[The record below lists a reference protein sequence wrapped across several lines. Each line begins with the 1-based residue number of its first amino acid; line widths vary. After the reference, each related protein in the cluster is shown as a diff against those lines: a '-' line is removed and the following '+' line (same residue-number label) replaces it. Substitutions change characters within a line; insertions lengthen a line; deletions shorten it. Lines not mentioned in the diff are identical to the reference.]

1 MPVNFN
7 RNAYLIFLLV
17 MLLAGSWH
25 AQAQELYTAKGYW
38 SELNK
43 DTYKKIQQK
52 KLKGDSLTVNEAAY
66 VKDYDDYL
74 ANYYQ
79 RMSEEEKTKYEQMK
93 SQWDRELT
101 QQPQPSDDYDF
112 ELRPRD
118 RLTNGVYGLYY
129 GASIAGIAE
138 FDDAAAIGVPL
149 IMAGLWQLGP
159 VMNPKKYEGITRG
172 TIRAGNTGKFLGLI
186 YGGALGLAIGGNSD
200 NTGKWMLG
208 LSTIGSISLGEV
220 AFQIQK
226 KKQVSEG
233 HIEMIRHYGLL
244 GSGIAV
250 LGVAALNT
258 ENPHLIGS
266 AILAGGVGGLILGNN
281 VAKKYD
287 YTVGDVDIISSLTWI
302 TTGLG
307 FTLAAEAIQDE
318 VNLGLLLIPAGTAIA
333 GTVWGQRSVKGVY
346 LTKKQGSTINLA
358 SGGAALIGLG
368 IVAIIGT
375 DSPGVLIGVPSAMAL
390 IMHQSIFHSYK
401 MKNLEGKIK
410 LGSAGKRQV
419 QFSMRVTPES
429 YFTNKK
435 MSDRLYVTNNFPKLA
450 DPIIKLK
457 LTF

>member
-1 MPVNFN
+1 MNFN
-7 RNAYLIFLLV
+7 RNSYLIFLLV
-17 MLLAGSWH
+17 FLLAGSWH
-25 AQAQELYTAKGYW
+25 AQAQDLYTAKGYW
-38 SELNK
+38 NELNK
-43 DTYKKIQQK
+43 ETYKKIQQK

-79 RMSEEEKTKYEQMK
+79 RLSEEERTKYEQMK
-93 SQWDRELT
+93 SQWDRELS
-101 QQPQPSDDYDF
+101 QQKQPSDEYDF

-118 RLTNGVYGLYY
+118 RLTNGIYGAYY
-129 GASIAGIAE
+129 GASIAAIGE
-138 FDDAAAIGVPL
+138 FNEAAAIGVPL

-172 TIRAGNTGKFLGLI
+172 TIRAGNTGKFLGLG
-186 YGGALGLAIGGNSD
+186 YGLALGLAIGGDSD
-200 NTGKWMLG
+200 NTGKLA
-208 LSTIGSISLGEV
+208 LAFSTVGSISLGEA

-233 HIEMIRHYGLL
+233 HIEMMRHFGVL
-244 GSGIAV
+244 GSGVAV
-250 LGVAALNT
+250 LGVGALNT
-258 ENPHLIGS
+258 DNLNLVGTS
-266 AILAGGVGGLILGNN
+266 ILAGGVAGLIIGNN

-307 FTLAAEAIQDE
+307 FTAAVEAIEDE
-318 VNLGLLLIPAGTAIA
+318 VNMGLLLIPAGTAIA
-333 GTVWGQRSVKGVY
+333 GTVWGQKAVKGVY

-368 IVAIIGT
+368 IVALIGSE
-375 DSPGVLIGVPSAMAL
+375 SPGVIIGVPSAAAL
-390 IMHQSIFHSYK
+390 IMHQSLFHSNK
-401 MKNLEGKIK
+401 MKNLESKMK
-410 LGSAGKRQV
+410 LGREGNSRL
-419 QFSMRVTPES
+419 QFSMRVTPEG
-429 YFTNKK
+429 YFANKK

-450 DPIIKLK
+450 EPIIKLK

>member
-1 MPVNFN
+1 MNFN

-410 LGSAGKRQV
+410 LGSAGKRPV

>member
-1 MPVNFN
+1 
-7 RNAYLIFLLV
+7 
-17 MLLAGSWH
+17 
-25 AQAQELYTAKGYW
+25 
-38 SELNK
+38 
-43 DTYKKIQQK
+43 KKIQQK
-52 KLKGDSLTVNEAAY
+52 KLKGDSLTVNETAY

-74 ANYYQ
+74 VNYYQ
-79 RMSEEEKTKYEQMK
+79 RMSEEEKVKYEEMK
-93 SQWDRELT
+93 AQWDQEFASP
-101 QQPQPSDDYDF
+101 QPQPSEYDF

-118 RLTNGVYGLYY
+118 RLTNGIYGLYY
-129 GASIAGIAE
+129 GASIAAIAE
-138 FDDAAAIGVPL
+138 FDEAAAIGVPL

-159 VMNPKKYEGITRG
+159 VLNPKKYEGISSA
-172 TIRAGNTGKFLGLI
+172 TIRAGNTGKFLGLV
-186 YGGALGLAIGGNSD
+186 YGGALGLALGGDSD
-200 NTGKWMLG
+200 NTTKLMLG
-208 LSTIGSISLGEV
+208 LSTIGSISLGEA

-226 KKQVSEG
+226 KKPVSEG
-233 HIEMIRHYGLL
+233 HIEMMRHYGML
-244 GSGIAV
+244 GSGVAV
-250 LGVAALNT
+250 MTVAALNT
-258 ENPHLIGS
+258 DNLNLVGTS
-266 AILAGGVGGLILGNN
+266 ILAGGVAGLIIGNN

-307 FTLAAEAIQDE
+307 FTVAVEAIQDE
-318 VNLGLLLIPAGTAIA
+318 VNLGLLLIPTGTAIA
-333 GTVWGQRSVKGVY
+333 GTIWGQRSVKGVY

-368 IVAIIGT
+368 IVALIGA

-390 IMHQSIFHSYK
+390 IMHQTVFHSYK

-410 LGSAGKRQV
+410 LGSAGKRPV

>member
-1 MPVNFN
+1 
-7 RNAYLIFLLV
+7 